1 MAESIAPIPLTASR
15 AEQIFPTLTAGQL
28 QRLAAHG
35 RARSAREG
43 EVLVE
48 LGDKDI
54 PVFLVISGEL
64 EVVRPSFAQETLIRI
79 VGPGNFTGE
88 INTLSGR
95 RAFARLRARRDSEVI
110 QIPRDDLLT
119 LVQTD
124 AELSEIVMRAF
135 ILRRAELL
143 AQGLGDVTLVGSSHS
158 SDTLRMK
165 EFFTRNGHPYTYID
179 LERDADVE
187 RVLDH
192 FHISVADTPVVICRG
207 QTVLRNPTN
216 REIANCLGFNEAVDE
231 SRVRDLVIVGAGPA
245 GLAATVYGASEGL
258 DVLLLETFSP
268 GGQAGSSSRIENYLG
283 FPAGISGNELAGRA
297 YTQTQKF
304 GAQMLLTTGI
314 HLTCDRKPY
323 IVELEDG
330 TGIATRSIVIVT
342 GAKYRKLPIE
352 NLSRF
357 EGAGVYYGASFI
369 EAQLC
374 GGQEVIVVGGGNSA
388 GQAAVFLAQST
399 KHVYMLIRG
408 SGLAE
413 IMSKYLIRR
422 IEQTD
427 NISVLTH
434 TEIVDLEGGD
444 HLEQITWRNHEL
456 GTTERKQIAHVFV
469 MTGADPN
476 TGWLNRCVVLDNNGF
491 IKTGP
496 DLSSEDLMEAHW
508 PLSRRPYLLETSLP
522 GVFAAGDVRAGNVKR
537 VASAVGEGSIAISFV
552 HQLLKE

>member
-1 MAESIAPIPLTASR
+1 MAESMAPIPLTASR
-15 AEQIFPTLTAGQL
+15 AEQIFPTLTPAQL
-28 QRLAAHG
+28 ERLTAHG
-35 RARSAREG
+35 HPPSVRAG

-64 EVVRPSFAQETLIRI
+64 EAVRPSFTQETLIRI

-95 RAFARLRARRDSEVI
+95 RAFARLRARKDSEVI
-110 QIPRDDLLT
+110 QIPRDALLAV
-119 LVQTD
+119 VQTD
-124 AELSEIVMRAF
+124 AELSEIIMRAF

-158 SDTLRMK
+158 SDTLRIK

-192 FHISVADTPVVICRG
+192 FHIGVADTPVVICRG
-207 QTVLRNPTN
+207 QTVLRNPRN

-245 GLAATVYGASEGL
+245 GLAAAVYGASEGL

-268 GGQAGSSSRIENYLG
+268 GGQAGSSSKIENYLG

-304 GAQMLLTTGI
+304 GVPMLLTTGVR
-314 HLTCDRKPY
+314 LTCDRKPY
-323 IVELEDG
+323 MIELEDG
-330 TGIATRSIVIVT
+330 TATAARAILIVT
-342 GAKYRKLPIE
+342 GARYRKLPIG

-357 EGAGVYYGASFI
+357 EGAGVYYGATFV

-374 GGQEVIVVGGGNSA
+374 SGEEVIVVGGGNSA

-399 KHVYMLIRG
+399 KHVYIVVRG
-408 SGLAE
+408 SGLTE
-413 IMSKYLIRR
+413 TMSKYLIRR
-422 IEQTD
+422 IEQTP
-427 NISVLTH
+427 NITLLTG
-434 TEIVDLEGGD
+434 TEVTDLEGGD
-444 HLEQITWRNHEL
+444 HLEGVTWRNDKSGKAE
-456 GTTERKQIAHVFV
+456 KKKIAHIFL

-476 TGWLNRCVVLDNNGF
+476 TDWLNHCVALDNKGF

-552 HQLLKE
+552 HQFLKE